1 MAEKRIPV
9 VERILGANDDVADA
23 NRAVLNAYG
32 VHAINIMASPGA
44 GKTTLILSTAR
55 ALQGRRSLAVIEGD
69 IASSVDADK
78 VRAAGV
84 PAVQINTGGNCHLD
98 ALQVRG
104 ALDQLPLAK
113 TDLLLI
119 ENVGNLI
126 CPVAFDLGEHTRLAI
141 ASVPEGDDKPH
152 KYPGIYSAVDVLV
165 LTKVDLLPYVP
176 FDRAEFRRLV
186 KSLNPAIRIFELS
199 CASGEGMDEWVAWL
213 LEQTPQAK

>member
-1 MAEKRIPV
+1 MTTQRIPV
-9 VERILGANDDVADA
+9 VERILGANDDVAALNRGILDA
-23 NRAVLNAYG
+23 HG

-44 GKTTLILSTAR
+44 GKTTLILSTAQ
-55 ALQGRRSLAVIEGD
+55 ALRGRRSLAVIEGD

-98 ALQVRG
+98 AVQIRD
-104 ALDQLPLAK
+104 ALDQLSLNK

-165 LTKVDLLPYVP
+165 LTKIDLLPYVP
-176 FDRAEFRRLV
+176 FDRVEFRRLV
-186 KSLNPAIRIFELS
+186 QSLNPAIRIFELS
-199 CASGEGMDEWVAWL
+199 CASGQGMDEWIAWL
-213 LEQTPQAK
+213 LEQTPQPK